1 MQSKFRNSF
10 TFDDRQADEVK
21 KAAEEAGGL
30 ISDTRGS
37 NESDLNIVCLRDRE
51 ALLGL
56 LRGQGVAGPYLEDQI
71 DGIMWQILARIRN
84 TVPTFR
90 EVLTDPFCP

>member
-1 MQSKFRNSF
+1 MR
-10 TFDDRQADEVK
+10 AGPK
-21 KAAEEAGGL
+21 KKHLGIL
-30 ISDTRGS
+30 
-37 NESDLNIVCLRDRE
+37 CLCYGE